1 MENGLSRKMSK
12 ARILIVEDEWIIAAN
27 LRSTLEGLGYEVT
40 SVVLSGEDA
49 IIHAEAENPGIVLM
63 DIKLRGDMDGVE
75 AADTIKALYDIPV
88 VYLTSNTDDATFERA
103 VDTDSFGYLVKPF
116 EKMELKYAI
125 EMALYKH
132 KTENVIKEKTRQLEE
147 LNNNLEMRVKE
158 EIAKGLQKEHLLIHQ
173 SKLVSMGEMMVAI
186 SHQWRQP
193 LNVIGLLV
201 QDLEEAYEFGE
212 ISRDYVTDMTRDS
225 MAQLNLMSKTITD
238 FRDFFKPSGDRSH
251 FSVKAAIEECISLIK
266 LQYENNQIYVEFVAQ
281 NVNVGARA
289 LSDSPRMSEITI
301 FGYPEEYKQVVLN
314 LITNARD
321 AIREKRR
328 RDFFSQGYR
337 GEILITLADLKNSV
351 IVSVK
356 DNGTGIP
363 AGVIDRIFEPYFT
376 TKEDGIGIGLY
387 MSKIIVENHMG
398 GKLYVDSSENGVR
411 FTVEIMK

>member
-1 MENGLSRKMSK
+1 MNFKEGLLKNMSGAK
-12 ARILIVEDEWIIAAN
+12 VLIVEDEWIIAEN
-27 LRSTLEGLGYEVT
+27 LRTTLEDFGYEIT
-40 SVVLSGEDA
+40 SVEPSGEQA
-49 IIHAEAENPGIVLM
+49 IRCADDERPQLVLM
-63 DIKLRGDMDGVE
+63 DISLRGKMDGVE
-75 AADTIKALYDIPV
+75 AADTIRALFDIPV
-88 VYLTSNTDDATFERA
+88 VFLTSNTDEETFNRARDAN
-103 VDTDSFGYLVKPF
+103 SFGYLVKPF

-132 KTENVIKEKTRQLEE
+132 KMESVVKEKTRQLEE
-147 LNNNLEMRVKE
+147 LNKNLEKRVKE
-158 EIAKGLQKEHLLIHQ
+158 EIEKGLQREHLLIHQ

-212 ISRDYVTDMTRDS
+212 ISRQYVTDMTRDS

-238 FRDFFKPSGDRSH
+238 FRDFFKPSGEKSH
-251 FSVKAAIEECISLIK
+251 FSVKASIDDCISLIK
-266 LQYENNQIYVEFVAQ
+266 LQYENNQIYIDFVVQ

-301 FGYPEEYKQVVLN
+301 FGYPEEYKQVILN
-314 LITNARD
+314 LISNARD

-328 RDFFSQGYR
+328 RDFFNTGYR
-337 GEILITLADLKNSV
+337 GEISIYLSDLKDSTLV
-351 IVSVK
+351 EVK
-356 DNGTGIP
+356 DNGPGIP

-398 GKLYVDSSENGVR
+398 GRL
-411 FTVEIMK
+411 